1 MDWLTLT
8 ANILD
13 RAKKLAPQKTPQPD
27 PDTTCVWADW
37 LSKHVQSE
45 FPTDMWV
52 DAVDHWAGHHN
63 GEMLSPQAFMVSLR
77 QVREHWE
84 TVPEK
89 RAKLE
94 AHRRARTRRRNLEL
108 FGSEDGRRALPPA
121 KSDQEAVEATKKR
134 YRTLQAR
141 EARKRAGDPSQQR
154 FGA

>member
-27 PDTTCVWADW
+27 PDTTRVWADW
-37 LSKHVQSE
+37 LSKHIQSE
-45 FPTDMWV
+45 LPPAMWV
-52 DAVDHWAGHHN
+52 DVVDHWAGHHN
-63 GEMLSPQAFMVSLR
+63 GEMLSPQALMVSLR

-84 TVPEK
+84 TTPAK
-89 RAKLE
+89 REALE
-94 AHRRARTRRRNLEL
+94 EHRQARMRRRNLEL

-121 KSDQEAVEATKKR
+121 KSDQEAVEATKR
-134 YRTLQAR
+134 RFRALQSR
-141 EARKRAGDPSQQR
+141 EARKRAGDPLQRR